1 MAPALSRVERE
12 ELRKRRVKR
21 EQLRKRRNNLL
32 RRHNEFWLLY
42 GMKSWLIMESPDG
55 QIFTYHSHPDT
66 PPPSREDMKIRS
78 KSTVVRTPRYY
89 SSMVSAQPVD
99 KELPVLCAPVRQY
112 NRWEAL
118 AQLLENSRRMF
129 S

>member
-1 MAPALSRVERE
+1 
-12 ELRKRRVKR
+12 RVKR

-66 PPPSREDMKIRS
+66 PPPSGEDMKTRP

-89 SSMVSAQPVD
+89 SSMTSAQPVG
-99 KELPVLCAPVRQY
+99 KEFPVLCAPVRQY

-118 AQLLENSRRMF
+118 GQLLENSLRMF